1 MLSVMEPMKV
11 TLISMI
17 KKEGKIHARARAEA
31 QHATINIEVRFH
43 AEEGPSAP
51 DHWQQ
56 ARDPCL
62 CYLDIA

>member
-31 QHATINIEVRFH
+31 QYATINIEVTFEARLH
-43 AEEGPSAP
+43 SSRE
-51 DHWQQ
+51 DCWQQ
-56 ARDPCL
+56 ARDEVL
-62 CYLDIA
+62 RYLDVA